1 MFMSKGAGMETCR
14 VRLVEVG
21 KPTVAGIQRSVRVA
35 RAQGWEG
42 QYVRRH

>member
-14 VRLVEVG
+14 VHLVEVG
-21 KPTVAGIQRSVRVA
+21 KATVAGIQRSVRVA

-42 QYVRRH
+42 QDARRH